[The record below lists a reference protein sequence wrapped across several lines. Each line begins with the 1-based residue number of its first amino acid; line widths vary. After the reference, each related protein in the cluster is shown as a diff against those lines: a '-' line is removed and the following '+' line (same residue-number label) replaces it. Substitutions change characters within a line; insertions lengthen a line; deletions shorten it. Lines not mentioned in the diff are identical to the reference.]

1 MSKTKERII
10 GAISVMNEQ
19 QAEKVWE
26 LIQTAFRLSNAEE
39 TEPSSEELQAMEA
52 YHNGVVD
59 YQPVHTQESVI
70 AELGL

>member
-10 GAISVMNEQ
+10 GAISIMNEQ

-26 LIQTAFRLSNAEE
+26 LIQATFKLTNVEE
-39 TEPSSEELQAMEA
+39 VKPDNEELQALSA
-52 YHNGVVD
+52 YHNGEAD
-59 YQPVHTQESVI
+59 YQPIYSQEDVI